1 MLNFINRLFA
11 KEEKNVINSTSNN
24 TSNDNFMRRS
34 STNNTANLTSTN
46 KSRITGSLARRET
59 KEDLPTFV
67 NDGLQQINGYN
78 AKLESYSNGTNNS
91 NKLVKS
97 SYALSSNNNDNNL
110 PIFDVNAELAE
121 LNKEKVLH
129 VAADTN
135 PFYIDGDTL
144 ALIPFTVADQY
155 SIIPT
160 GVNANRV
167 TIYYSNEML
176 KSKGERVVTSLLG
189 VYNLDWQLVDSEL
202 VNELIKHNYKNTT
215 NLDENTTVAISER
228 LNSLKSAFST
238 SKDTSVIFD
247 YSSATSSATERDYE
261 MHDIIS
267 ALVKHAIDRNATD
280 INISNNLEL
289 LQNGRNYSEIV
300 VRMRIDGEFIEVF
313 RRPAPSEINNGIARS
328 VKVFAGR
335 NSVDDRSDDSGT
347 ISAVVRHG
355 RQTIPI
361 ELRCQFMPSSDRGI
375 AISIR
380 IQRKYDFNLTLDNI
394 GLLKYQRKIID
405 NILDMK
411 HGVVFFNGSINRG
424 KSSTQVAFLQAYQK
438 RHPNKHVVLV
448 EDTREFILP
457 NISQIQIPHGKA
469 PKDIEK
475 SLLRYDPDMIAFG
488 ETRDETMTDTIMR
501 LAEVGSLMSCT
512 IHATNAA
519 TVAHRLI
526 SLGIPRYKVADC
538 VRISISQVLARKI
551 CPNCV
556 RMEDTKYKGIPQFRN
571 YLKNLGVDPDMQF
584 YVASGRTSSGDICHI
599 CNGSG
604 TKGRTGIFE
613 ILSVSKTLKSMIL
626 DEKISEK
633 EFRQQALLE
642 GFQSIWM
649 NSLRKAILGEIT
661 ITELLEVVEVPSPED
676 EGLNL
681 NLEFNTDSYEIED
694 VLN

>member
-1 MLNFINRLFA
+1 MFDFINKLFVR
-11 KEEKNVINSTSNN
+11 EEKSVVNNTSNN

-34 STNNTANLTSTN
+34 NSNTANLTSTN
-46 KSRITGSLARRET
+46 KSRATGSLARRET
-59 KEDLPTFV
+59 REDLPVFV
-67 NDGLQQINGYN
+67 SSGLQQIDNYN
-78 AKLESYSNGTNNS
+78 AKLEPHNNTNNTGRLLKS
-91 NKLVKS
+91 N
-97 SYALSSNNNDNNL
+97 YDSNNNSGSNL
-110 PIFDVNAELAE
+110 PIFDVNAEIAE
-121 LNKEKVLH
+121 LNREKALH
-129 VAADTN
+129 VATDTN
-135 PFYIDGDTL
+135 PFYIDINVL
-144 ALIPFTVADQY
+144 ALISFAVASQY
-155 SIIPT
+155 EIIP
-160 GVNANRV
+160 VSVSADRL

-176 KSKGERVVTSLLG
+176 KLKGERTVTSSLAK
-189 VYNLDWQLVDSEL
+189 YKIDWQLVDKQL
-202 VNELIKHNYKNTT
+202 IDELIKYNYKNIE
-215 NLDENTTVAISER
+215 LDENTTTAISDR

-238 SKDTSVIFD
+238 SKDTTVVFD
-247 YSSATSSATERDYE
+247 YSTATSAATDRDYE

-289 LQNGRNYSEIV
+289 LPNGRNHSEIV
-300 VRMRIDGEFIEVF
+300 VKMRIDGEFIEVF

-457 NISQIQIPHGKA
+457 NISQIQIPHGKS
-469 PKDIEK
+469 PRDIEK
-475 SLLRYDPDMIAFG
+475 SLLRYDPDMVAFG

-501 LAEVGSLMSCT
+501 LAEVGNLMSCT

-538 VRISISQVLARKI
+538 VRVSISQVLARKI

-556 RMEDTKYKGIPQFRN
+556 RVEDTKYKQIPQFRN

-649 NSLRKAILGEIT
+649 NGLRKAILGEIT
-661 ITELLEVVEVPSPED
+661 ITELLEVVEIPNPEE